1 MDLASHYAEIIRSR
15 LLHFAAWS
23 PVTDPYEVGDYGAF
37 RRGIFYKLGNIREL
51 GVEPQVRPGAATV
64 SLSFTS
70 AGATMVRTMGGARV
84 AAFPAQAV
92 EGTLEIDFQGESSV
106 LLRTGQLAVTELVG
120 VDAVAGRL
128 VRARDGLG
136 RKWKLGW
143 RVIRKLYVARDPVIL
158 VSSERGARFTLRG
171 RAEALAAV
179 EAGQGSAE
187 LSVSCS
193 KADALQIVGGTGPVA
208 FDLFRARIGGH
219 AHVSFEGVEAQG
231 AAQADERGEPELDDE
246 WNEEMLEDEAALFE

>member
-23 PVTDPYEVGDYGAF
+23 PVTDPYEIGDYGAL
-37 RRGIFYKLGNIREL
+37 RRGVFHKLGNIREL
-51 GVEPQVRPGAATV
+51 GVEPQVRPGAAAV

-84 AAFPAQAV
+84 AAFPAKAV
-92 EGTLEIDFQGESSV
+92 EGTLEIEFQGESSV
-106 LLRTGQLAVTELVG
+106 MLRSGQLAVTELAG

-136 RKWKLGW
+136 RRWKLGW
-143 RVIRKLYVARDPVIL
+143 RIIRKLYVASDPVIL
-158 VSSERGARFTLRG
+158 VASERGARFTLRG

-179 EAGQGSAE
+179 EVGRGAGE

-193 KADALQIVGGTGPVA
+193 QADALQIVGGTGPVA
-208 FDLFRARIGGH
+208 FDLFRARLGGH
-219 AHVSFEGVEAQG
+219 AHVSFGGVEGRG
-231 AAQADERGEPELDDE
+231 ASETDEQGEPELDDE
-246 WNEEMLEDEAALFE
+246 WSEETLDDEAELFE